1 MFRTERLQNVVDKGT
16 GLKVW
21 YFLTREGRRGPFS
34 SRTTAQIA
42 LSDFVASTAKLGHA
56 NRRTRLWPAL

>member
-21 YFLTREGRRGPFS
+21 YFLTREGRRGPF
-34 SRTTAQIA
+34 TTQTVAQIA
-42 LSDFVASTAKLGHA
+42 LRDFIANTAKLGHS
-56 NRRTRLWPAL
+56 NRRTRLLTDS